1 MYHIGFIIEQALG
14 HITHGKTLQQNLAH
28 DPSIASYW
36 GLPRQDVGGLL
47 GKVGNWTVKA
57 GMQSRRAIRQ
67 MRHDAARAD
76 AQIDALFFHT
86 QVTAVLAQDWMSR
99 IPSVISLDAT
109 PLQYDSL
116 GKFYNHEAGGGRS
129 EQVKFWLNQR
139 CYQQAK
145 HIVTW
150 SQWAKDGLIGEYGIS
165 AEKIT
170 VIPPGVNPTDW
181 KRPQERTLDSDKRVK
196 ILFVGGNLDRKG
208 GKLLLEASQ
217 RLLQRGFAIE
227 LHLATRDTVAEQAH
241 IHVYNNM
248 QPNSPELR
256 ALYHECD
263 IFCLPTYGDCLP
275 MVLSEAAA
283 AGMPSVSTNVAA
295 IPEIVQH
302 QETGWIVP
310 TGDVDALEAAL
321 QQLVEQPNRRLDMG
335 RQAQARLSQTFD
347 AEKNARRLLSL
358 LKRVADQSVNTEH
371 LAYSN

>member
-14 HITHGKTLQQNLAH
+14 HITHGKTLKQNLAH

-36 GLPRQDVGGLL
+36 GLPRQDVNGLL

-57 GMQSRRAIRQ
+57 GMQSRQAIRQ
-67 MRHDAARAD
+67 MQREAKRSNAK
-76 AQIDALFFHT
+76 IDALFFHT
-86 QVTAVLAQDWMSR
+86 QVTAILAQDRMSH
-99 IPSVISLDAT
+99 IPSVVSLDAT

-116 GKFYNHEAGGGRS
+116 GEFYNHQAGGGRS
-129 EQVKFWLNQR
+129 EKVKFWLNQR

-170 VIPPGVNPTDW
+170 VIPPGVNPEEW
-181 KRPQERTLDSDKRVK
+181 KRPTQRTLNGDAPLK

-217 RLLQRGFAIE
+217 RLLHKGFNIE
-227 LHLATRDTVAEQAH
+227 LHLATRDKVADQANVF
-241 IHVYNNM
+241 VYNHM

-256 ALYHECD
+256 ALYHDCD

-283 AGMPSVSTNVAA
+283 AGMPSISTNVAA
-295 IPEIVQH
+295 IPEIIRD

-310 TGDVDALEAAL
+310 TGNVDAIESAI
-321 QQLVEQPNRRLDMG
+321 QQLIEQPERRLEMG
-335 RQAQARLSQTFD
+335 MQAQVRLGQTFD
-347 AEKNARRLLSL
+347 AEKNARRLLAL
-358 LKRVADQSVNTEH
+358 LKQVADQSVATPN
-371 LAYSN
+371 LALSN